1 MDLSGST
8 YYSYRTPFGAVTVGV
23 CAGAVTH
30 VALGETTL
38 PGERRPSPL
47 SNRCANELLEY
58 FVGKRTAFNVALAP
72 EGTAFQRAV
81 WRAVANVPYGQT
93 RSCAEIARS
102 IGRPESFRMV
112 GTAVRKNPIAVI
124 IPAHR
129 VVGANG
135 RPTGAGKNAQ
145 LRAAFLELERRNS

>member
-23 CAGAVTH
+23 RANAVTH
-30 VALGETTL
+30 VALGEVAL
-38 PGERRPSPL
+38 SGARRPSPL

-93 RSCAEIARS
+93 RSCADIAVA

-112 GTAVRKNPIAVI
+112 GAAVRKSPIAVI

-129 VVGANG
+129 IVGASG
-135 RPTGAGKNAQ
+135 RPAGAGKSAQ
-145 LRAAFLELERRNS
+145 LKAAFLELERRNS